1 MYHEDVFMGKYSD
14 TDITKLQNNLLL
26 IRNAGGWTAE
36 VFGDMI
42 GVTKQT
48 ISNLENKKTEMTK
61 TQYIAIRAVLDYE
74 MEENPNREILKSA
87 VNLALH
93 SDEVSE
99 EDQKK
104 IQAFVSG
111 AQKTGLDSAA
121 VIAGIG
127 AIIGVVAAEAI
138 ASPALVAASGAWL
151 AKLLKNKRD

>member
-1 MYHEDVFMGKYSD
+1 MGKYSD

-104 IQAFVSG
+104 ITGICIRMQ
-111 AQKTGLDSAA
+111 QKTGLDSAA

-151 AKLLKNKRD
+151 AEIAKEQA

>member
-1 MYHEDVFMGKYSD
+1 MDRRS
-14 TDITKLQNNLLL
+14 
-26 IRNAGGWTAE
+26 IR
-36 VFGDMI
+36 DMI

-121 VIAGIG
+121 
-127 AIIGVVAAEAI
+127 
-138 ASPALVAASGAWL
+138 ASGAWL

>member
-1 MYHEDVFMGKYSD
+1 MGKYSD

-138 ASPALVAASGAWL
+138 ASPALVATSGAWL
-151 AKLLKNKRD
+151 AKLLKNNRD

>member
-1 MYHEDVFMGKYSD
+1 MYQEDVFMGKYSD

-74 MEENPNREILKSA
+74 MEEVTFA
-87 VNLALH
+87 GH
-93 SDEVSE
+93 CG
-99 EDQKK
+99 Q
-104 IQAFVSG
+104 
-111 AQKTGLDSAA
+111 TGKPL
-121 VIAGIG
+121 
-127 AIIGVVAAEAI
+127 
-138 ASPALVAASGAWL
+138 
-151 AKLLKNKRD
+151 

>member
-1 MYHEDVFMGKYSD
+1 MGKYSD

-138 ASPALVAASGAWL
+138 ASPALVATSGAWL
-151 AKLLKNKRD
+151 AKLLKNKKKVILM

>member
-1 MYHEDVFMGKYSD
+1 MGKYSD

-26 IRNAGGWTAE
+26 ISNAGATDTLFVPRCADAE

-74 MEENPNREILKSA
+74 MEESSNKDILRSA

-93 SDEVSE
+93 SDVVSE

-104 IQAFVSG
+104 IQAF
-111 AQKTGLDSAA
+111 
-121 VIAGIG
+121 I
-127 AIIGVVAAEAI
+127 
-138 ASPALVAASGAWL
+138 
-151 AKLLKNKRD
+151 

>member
-1 MYHEDVFMGKYSD
+1 MLYVS
-14 TDITKLQNNLLL
+14 
-26 IRNAGGWTAE
+26 GGCIAE
-36 VFGDMI
+36 AFGDMS

-74 MEENPNREILKSA
+74 MEKNPDKEILRSA

-121 VIAGIG
+121 VIAGIR

>member
-1 MYHEDVFMGKYSD
+1 MGKYSD

-104 IQAFVSG
+104 IKEN
-111 AQKTGLDSAA
+111 QKKAA
-121 VIAGIG
+121 
-127 AIIGVVAAEAI
+127 
-138 ASPALVAASGAWL
+138 
-151 AKLLKNKRD
+151 NN

>member
-1 MYHEDVFMGKYSD
+1 MGKYSD

-93 SDEVSE
+93 SDKVSE
-99 EDQKK
+99 GGSEKDTGICIRCAEDW
-104 IQAFVSG
+104 S
-111 AQKTGLDSAA
+111 
-121 VIAGIG
+121 
-127 AIIGVVAAEAI
+127 
-138 ASPALVAASGAWL
+138 
-151 AKLLKNKRD
+151 

>member
-1 MYHEDVFMGKYSD
+1 MGKYSD

-74 MEENPNREILKSA
+74 MEENPNREIVKSA

-138 ASPALVAASGAWL
+138 ASPDLVAASGAWL
-151 AKLLKNKRD
+151 AKLLKNKRDL

>member
-1 MYHEDVFMGKYSD
+1 MGKYSD
-14 TDITKLQNNLLL
+14 TDITKLQNSLLL
-26 IRNAGGWTAE
+26 IRNAGGWTVE

>member
-1 MYHEDVFMGKYSD
+1 MGKYSD

-93 SDEVSE
+93 SDE
-99 EDQKK
+99 DQKK

>member
-1 MYHEDVFMGKYSD
+1 MGKYSD

-121 VIAGIG
+121 VIARNWSDYWSCCCRGNCITG
-127 AIIGVVAAEAI
+127 FSRCIWCMVSEI
-138 ASPALVAASGAWL
+138 AKEQA
-151 AKLLKNKRD
+151 

>member
-1 MYHEDVFMGKYSD
+1 MYQEDVFMGKYSD

-74 MEENPNREILKSA
+74 MEENPNREIRACGHFFRPLCLYSFY
-87 VNLALH
+87 NL
-93 SDEVSE
+93 
-99 EDQKK
+99 ED
-104 IQAFVSG
+104 
-111 AQKTGLDSAA
+111 
-121 VIAGIG
+121 
-127 AIIGVVAAEAI
+127 
-138 ASPALVAASGAWL
+138 
-151 AKLLKNKRD
+151 

>member
-1 MYHEDVFMGKYSD
+1 
-14 TDITKLQNNLLL
+14 
-26 IRNAGGWTAE
+26 
-36 VFGDMI
+36 
-42 GVTKQT
+42 
-48 ISNLENKKTEMTK
+48 MTK
-61 TQYIAIRAVLDYE
+61 TQYIAIREVLDYE

-99 EDQKK
+99 ENQKK

>member
-1 MYHEDVFMGKYSD
+1 MGKYSD

-111 AQKTGLDSAA
+111 AQKIGLDSAA

-151 AKLLKNKRD
+151 SKLLKNKRD

>member
-1 MYHEDVFMGKYSD
+1 MDRRS
-14 TDITKLQNNLLL
+14 
-26 IRNAGGWTAE
+26 IR
-36 VFGDMI
+36 DMI

-99 EDQKK
+99 EDQKSEK
-104 IQAFVSG
+104 D
-111 AQKTGLDSAA
+111 TG
-121 VIAGIG
+121 ICIRC
-127 AIIGVVAAEAI
+127 AEDW
-138 ASPALVAASGAWL
+138 S
-151 AKLLKNKRD
+151 

>member
-1 MYHEDVFMGKYSD
+1 
-14 TDITKLQNNLLL
+14 
-26 IRNAGGWTAE
+26 
-36 VFGDMI
+36 MI

-87 VNLALH
+87 VNFALH

-104 IQAFVSG
+104 IKEN
-111 AQKTGLDSAA
+111 QKKAA
-121 VIAGIG
+121 
-127 AIIGVVAAEAI
+127 
-138 ASPALVAASGAWL
+138 
-151 AKLLKNKRD
+151 NN